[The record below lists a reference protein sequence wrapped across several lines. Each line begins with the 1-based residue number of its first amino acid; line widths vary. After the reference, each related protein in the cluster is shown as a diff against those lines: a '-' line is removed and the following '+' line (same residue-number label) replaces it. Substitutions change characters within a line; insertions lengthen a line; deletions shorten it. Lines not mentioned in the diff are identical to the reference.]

1 LPSKAAGKS
10 TLKRPRAIVAE
21 RLSIEL
27 FKGSNRPLF
36 VQVKEQIHD
45 LIANGVL
52 LPGMRLPPVRDLA
65 KQLNVNQITVAKAY
79 RELAVSS
86 LIEGRRGGGSF
97 VRSYGQQSP
106 VTNRASDATPWPLL
120 AERLFELSR
129 APGVISFSSNYP
141 AVDHATVREFQQCVA
156 SITGDALESCFHYD
170 APLGRLDLR
179 NQIQTYLANEGIDVD
194 ANNIMITSGGQQAID
209 LVARALASSA
219 SSVAIEQPSYYGA
232 INAFRGV
239 RARMLEVPL
248 ESDGIDLE
256 VLERHLVR
264 DRARVIYTNPTFQN
278 PTGITM
284 SKEKRQALLALAR
297 RFGAVI
303 LEDDHS
309 HELRFT
315 GADVP
320 SIRSLAE
327 NEDLVLYTRGFGK
340 TLLPGMRLGYVV
352 MPDALRQKMLM
363 VKSHVDLHCN
373 NFVQDAVAK
382 YFANEGYV
390 KTLKRMR
397 ETYGAHQRRLYKS
410 LVEGMPPGTTI
421 NKPEG
426 GLSFWLT
433 LPEGADVSEL
443 YFRAV
448 RRGVAFVSG
457 DVFYAMPSHPRS
469 LRISFGL
476 NPEGELE
483 EGVQRLCSV
492 VEDLLGRRTHR
503 SLVMM

>member
-1 LPSKAAGKS
+1 LRSKTAAKS
-10 TLKRPRAIVAE
+10 PLKRPRAIIAE
-21 RLSIEL
+21 PLSIEL

-36 VQVKEQIHD
+36 VQIKEQVHD

-79 RELAVSS
+79 RELADGN
-86 LIEGRRGGGSF
+86 LLEGRRGGGSF

-106 VTNRASDATPWPLL
+106 VTDRAAAASGPLL

-141 AVDHATVREFQQCVA
+141 TVDRATVSEFQQCAA

-170 APLGRLDLR
+170 APLGRPDLR
-179 NQIQTYLANEGIDVD
+179 SQIQLYLANEGINVD
-194 ANNIMITSGGQQAID
+194 AENIMVTSGGQQAID
-209 LVARALASSA
+209 LVARALGSSD

-248 ESDGIDLE
+248 ESDGMDLA
-256 VLERHLVR
+256 VLERHLIR

-315 GADVP
+315 GADIP
-320 SIRSLAE
+320 SIRSLAGDD
-327 NEDLVLYTRGFGK
+327 DLVFYVRGFGK

-352 MPDALRQKMLM
+352 MPEALRQRMLM
-363 VKSHVDLHCN
+363 VKSHADLHCN
-373 NFVQDAVAK
+373 NFIQDTVAK
-382 YFANEGYV
+382 YLANNGYI
-390 KTLKRMR
+390 KALKRMR

-410 LVEGMPPGTTI
+410 LVEGMPSGTTI

-476 NPEGELE
+476 NPEEELE

-492 VEDLLGRRTHR
+492 VEDLLGRRTDR